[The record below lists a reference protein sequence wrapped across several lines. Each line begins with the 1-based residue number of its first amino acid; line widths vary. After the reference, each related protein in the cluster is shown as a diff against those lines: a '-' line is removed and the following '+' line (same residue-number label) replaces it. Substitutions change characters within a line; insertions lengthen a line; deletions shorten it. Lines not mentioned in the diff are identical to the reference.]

1 MASRSRFELSKLGPT
16 GVASEGADRR
26 RNIQIAADTMRR
38 YFSESLACR
47 AIAIVLMFVSRMPFA
62 TKKASTSDLIW
73 ASVRVE
79 SIERTNE

>member
-1 MASRSRFELSKLGPT
+1 MS
-16 GVASEGADRR
+16 
-26 RNIQIAADTMRR
+26 R
-38 YFSESLACR
+38 YFSESLAWR
-47 AIAIVLMFVSRMPFA
+47 AIAIVLMFVSMMPFA